1 MSVSIPPPSPEDE
14 RVRELAREYWE
25 LWQKLRKGPRRQLT
39 RRHKETYTRWLEI
52 FREIMELR
60 PNQNPVDVIDRL
72 RPS

>member
-25 LWQKLRKGPRRQLT
+25 LWRKLRRPSRRIT
-39 RRHKETYTRWLEI
+39 RVHKATYTRWLEI
-52 FREIMELR
+52 FGEIMELR
-60 PNQNPVDVIDRL
+60 PMQNPVDVIDRL